1 MTASVGLTQ
10 LNRANPQI
18 LADAFRAMYQA
29 GYGTDTAVI
38 GVGDLINKL
47 IALAN
52 QGSGSTAASRAATY
66 AGTATAGDVLTLTI
80 DGVAFAHTVVDGT
93 SVTTAMTEMK
103 TALNADEDFA
113 ARYVASNAAGVLTV
127 TALRKGTGMNGTTFA
142 ASKVGT
148 GTFTAAGATM
158 TGGLLLD
165 DILPLAD
172 AA

>member
-1 MTASVGLTQ
+1 
-10 LNRANPQI
+10 
-18 LADAFRAMYQA
+18 
-29 GYGTDTAVI
+29 
-38 GVGDLINKL
+38 
-47 IALAN
+47 
-52 QGSGSTAASRAATY
+52 
-66 AGTATAGDVLTLTI
+66 
-80 DGVAFAHTVVDGT
+80 
-93 SVTTAMTEMK
+93 MK

-165 DILPLAD
+165 LLSLDDKPLPQGRSGRPGRYQPRKPAKAAAKAD
-172 AA
+172 KLKRKVIRKRR